1 MLQHRHGNGSL
12 DDDGDEVQWADVLH
26 RVNDLIDEFI
36 GEAWYDPFCFI
47 KSVL

>member
-1 MLQHRHGNGSL
+1 MLQRRHGDTSL
-12 DDDGDEVQWADVLH
+12 DDDGDEAQWANMLH

-36 GEAWYDPFCFI
+36 GEAWYDPFRFI